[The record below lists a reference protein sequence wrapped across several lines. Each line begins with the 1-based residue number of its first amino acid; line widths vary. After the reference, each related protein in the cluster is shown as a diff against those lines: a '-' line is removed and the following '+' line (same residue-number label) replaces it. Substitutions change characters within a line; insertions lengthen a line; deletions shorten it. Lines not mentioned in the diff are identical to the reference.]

1 MATGFENQGLIDK
14 LPKEGVHCY
23 PANEG
28 QIKNRRIITVIL
40 MVAFAAL
47 AVVFLV
53 MQNKQFIAAGACAVG
68 LIISLLVFI
77 QTFMIAKYR
86 VAVDYNEKKLV
97 LRYRFSLI
105 EIPFDCLDSRDGEA
119 DQAEQMLEN
128 ATGKA
133 DATQYLVLDNV
144 FDEACYQTST
154 RDLASKEDFD
164 QLKSEAFAIADAY
177 GARNAEGAIKPNT
190 DPKHNKDI
198 GPTDLKDV
206 DIDAIVDEVTEEHKA
221 GK

>member
-53 MQNKQFIAAGACAVG
+53 MQN
-68 LIISLLVFI
+68 
-77 QTFMIAKYR
+77 KYR